1 MVIHDMR
8 NPINAVISQTDQIS
22 KELDQEFSRISKIRK
37 IFSGKELEAVSV
49 IQKVMELSD
58 LNQ

>member
-37 IFSGKELEAVSV
+37 IFGGKELEAVSV

>member
-22 KELDQEFSRISKIRK
+22 KELDQEFSRILKIRK

-49 IQKVMELSD
+49 IQKGMELSD
-58 LNQ
+58 LN

>member
-1 MVIHDMR
+1 MR